1 MIRTLANSQIAW
13 HLEWEAGKLSSAGLE
28 NRLSGRSFAFSASEE
43 IALVLSAAPDR
54 LAEPL
59 VRVADF
65 TLREAHDDGSHS
77 GAFTLRSDSTGIEAT
92 LWFELDGA
100 VRRKRAVLKNG
111 SDREILILD
120 ILLDDFSIDAALEGG
135 GQGQPVFAAGELFAA
150 VEHPSGWNEAQA
162 GRIRLSHCPG
172 RRLAPG
178 DSMSSH
184 TALVSAAP
192 PGGALP
198 AFVSW
203 IQERCLRLKKK
214 TVSVYSP
221 FGINNQWGLCST
233 LDDEQALHV
242 LGVLE
247 RWRKKGARFD
257 YFTLDTG
264 WVDYG
269 HDLTRFRPVAFP
281 EGPQAVI
288 GRVEALGMKFGLWFA
303 TSWGSQSCWDYLPA
317 WGGREPP
324 ALTYRNG
331 HAAMTDYTGS
341 FCLAAEPYF
350 ALLKSAVLHH
360 VRNNGVRFLKFDGG
374 NYACDDLSHGHLPGK
389 YAVERMHD
397 LLIELADAARAEAP
411 DVFVMWY
418 WGLRSPFWA
427 LHGDTIFESG
437 LFMEGSGT
445 SAVPTMHYRD
455 SVTLAQDQNACNA
468 KTIPPIAKDSLGV
481 WLSDTRWG
489 NYMGRERWRE
499 ALVMDLGRG
508 NLLFPNLWG
517 DVYLLDD
524 DDVEFLARMSAFAR
538 KNEQLLLRPR
548 TLIGDPMKNDA
559 YGYAYFEQGRGLVFL
574 NNAPFSSRKVELAL
588 GPEIG
593 LMAKPGAPVRVES
606 RFPEQRQLLQEEGTG
621 LRSRDTLTLW
631 LRPFESLLL
640 EVTSSARDVRLPARS
655 ITAEAAERYGIS
667 LPLRSVSL
675 GPDLDVR
682 FADAARFTQAGHAQT
697 VQAYE
702 TELPILEGDAP
713 SLLAVAIRL
722 RRDGEDWKYSPVV
735 AEIVQA
741 LARVQGER
749 VHFVPVPDARQ
760 FGNTQKAGCSW
771 VVYKTRLPR
780 RWSGAQLRLAVHAFL
795 PPGVEALV
803 EAWVVRRWWA
813 ESARPVGDGYYAD
826 APS

>member
-13 HLEWEAGKLSSAGLE
+13 HLEWEAGKLSSTGLE
-28 NRLSGRSFAFSASEE
+28 NRLSGRSFALPASEE
-43 IALVLSAAPDR
+43 IALLLSAAPDH

-59 VRVADF
+59 VKVADF
-65 TLREAHDDGSHS
+65 TVLEAHDDGPQSDT
-77 GAFTLRSDSTGIEAT
+77 FTLRSDSSGIEAT
-92 LWFELDGA
+92 LRFELDGA
-100 VRRKRAVLKNG
+100 VRRKRATLKNS

-120 ILLDDFSIDAALEGG
+120 ILLDDFAIDAALEGG

-150 VEHPSGWNEAQA
+150 MEHPSGWNEAQA
-162 GRIRLSHCPG
+162 GRIKLSHCPG

-178 DSMSSH
+178 ETLSSH
-184 TALVSAAP
+184 TALIGAAP
-192 PGGALP
+192 LGGALP

-214 TVSVYSP
+214 TVSVYTP

-288 GRVEALGMKFGLWFA
+288 GRVEAIGMKFGLWFA

-374 NYACDDLSHGHLPGK
+374 NYACDNLSHGHLPGK
-389 YAVERMHD
+389 YAVERMHEM
-397 LLIELADAARAEAP
+397 LIELADAARAEAP

-445 SAVPTMHYRD
+445 SAVPTIHYRD

-481 WLSDTRWG
+481 WLADTRWG

-524 DDVEFLARMSAFAR
+524 DDVAFLARMSAFAR

-559 YGYAYFEQGRGLVFL
+559 YGYAYFEQDRGLVFL
-574 NNAPFSSRKVELAL
+574 NNAHFASRKVELTL
-588 GPEIG
+588 GPENG
-593 LMAKPGAPVRVES
+593 LLAKPGAALRVVS
-606 RFPEQRQLLQEEGTG
+606 HFPERQQLLREEGIG
-621 LRSRDTLTLW
+621 LHIGDTLTLS

-640 EVTSSARDVRLPARS
+640 EVVATARSVRLPVRR
-655 ITAEAAERYGIS
+655 ITTDAAEQYGIA
-667 LPLRSVSL
+667 LPLRRISP

-682 FADAARFTQAGHAQT
+682 FADAARFTGAGHAQA

-702 TELPILEGDAP
+702 TKLPVLEGADP
-713 SLLAVAIRL
+713 TILAVAIRL
-722 RRDGEDWKYSPVV
+722 QKDGQDWKYAPVV
-735 AEIVQA
+735 TEIVQA

-780 RWSGAQLRLAVHAFL
+780 RWSGAQLKLAVHAFL
-795 PPGVEALV
+795 PPAVEALV
-803 EAWVVRRWWA
+803 EAWVVRRWWT
-813 ESARPVGDGYYAD
+813 ESARPIGDGYYAD